1 MIQNKELIELLDHIS
16 EKAFITSEQLAERHQ
31 LGIRTIRKR
40 IKELN
45 GLLKGN
51 GACIESKARYG
62 YRIEINDKEA
72 YQKFHN
78 GIQKDNYE
86 IPVAKEERI
95 IYLLMYFLEQ
105 VEYCKADDLVEQLY
119 ISKGTLSADLKQIEQ
134 IVNSFAINMERRP
147 NYGMRL
153 NGDEFNVRRCI
164 ATYLYDSPQSELMKL
179 SGIIF
184 PYANTYGISFSE
196 IAMDQFV
203 KVLYVQIIRIKKSS
217 LIQILAYEIS
227 YLNDNEKMF
236 IQDLKNHIQ
245 ENYKIQYTEEEEKY
259 LALHFAGKR
268 MIDGKTI
275 FKNHENFI
283 IHSFVEKLVSEML
296 EQVYEKNGVDLR
308 GNFQLIMSLSQHMV
322 PLDIRIRYGIFMENP
337 MLEIIK
343 EKYLL
348 GYNIAIQAVKV
359 LNSYY
364 NVSIAEDEI
373 GLIALIFALSLEQ
386 IEKKKGHKNF
396 RVLIVCNSGKAM
408 SQLLKVQFQQKFSEF
423 IDEIY
428 VSDIFSIET
437 FDFSKIDYVFSTVP
451 IQSQVPVPIQEISL
465 FMDVSEQQSIQKFLE
480 NQSADDILR
489 MYCEQHFF
497 TGIKGTT
504 REEVLVNI
512 CNKVYEVT
520 SLKDGLFESVMRR
533 ELLSSTDY
541 GNMVA
546 IPHPDC
552 TWTDQT
558 YVFVSV
564 LDNEILWNRYKVKVV
579 FLILVAGCEEGQ
591 QKEFYEITTKFV
603 TNKEAIQHLIED
615 STYDMLVKGL
625 IG

>member
-95 IYLLMYFLEQ
+95 IYLLLYFLEQ

>member
-95 IYLLMYFLEQ
+95 IYLLLYFLEQ
-105 VEYCKADDLVEQLY
+105 VEYCKADDLVEELY

-203 KVLYVQIIRIKKSS
+203 KVLYVQIMRIKKSS